1 MPLGLGSAD
10 QHVPPLGAVDY
21 GSRQNAGYLQSRSAL
36 SRNDLNQQEVLMH
49 VKRLFTE
56 HPESVGESYFEHM
69 GVALSFAGPLLTAGL
84 AALVHA
90 VLPFLCVTT
99 ASATVKQLHARMVNR
114 RPQPSG
120 GSAPD
125 GLLAWDPG
133 I

>member
-1 MPLGLGSAD
+1 
-10 QHVPPLGAVDY
+10 
-21 GSRQNAGYLQSRSAL
+21 
-36 SRNDLNQQEVLMH
+36 MH

-56 HPESVGESYFEHM
+56 HPEAVGESYFEHM

-99 ASATVKQLHARMVNR
+99 ASRTVKQLHARMVNR
-114 RPQPSG
+114 RQLSSV

-125 GLLAWDPG
+125 ALLAWDPG

>member
-1 MPLGLGSAD
+1 
-10 QHVPPLGAVDY
+10 
-21 GSRQNAGYLQSRSAL
+21 
-36 SRNDLNQQEVLMH
+36 MH

-90 VLPFLCVTT
+90 VLPFLCVTA
-99 ASATVKQLHARMVNR
+99 ASGTVKQLHARMVNR
-114 RPQPSG
+114 RPKPFAQ
-120 GSAPD
+120 SAPN
-125 GLLAWDPG
+125 GLPAWDPG